1 MYVLQYVY
9 YLLCIILLCACMLL
23 CIYTNSLCVLYYI
36 VVCVCYHSVCACVL
50 TAYYVYVLLY
60 SLLMCLAVCMYA
72 NSMYVYVLYYIS
84 MFAAALTSVLRKGQL
99 LYSCI
104 LCMQRADDGYCFFV
118 AEPMAAYKCGC
129 RRFLVMQYYVQ
140 SYCWSVS
147 LACYVRES
155 ICVYGNVCVCD
166 RVLYYATT
174 GEIKERTLTMF
185 ILYVLQ

>member
-1 MYVLQYVY
+1 MY
-9 YLLCIILLCACMLL
+9 
-23 CIYTNSLCVLYYI
+23 
-36 VVCVCYHSVCACVL
+36 
-50 TAYYVYVLLY
+50 
-60 SLLMCLAVCMYA
+60 LAVCMYA
-72 NSMYVYVLYYIS
+72 NSMYVYVLHYIS

-99 LYSCI
+99 LYSCM
-104 LCMQRADDGYCFFV
+104 LCMQRVDDGYCFFV
-118 AEPMAAYKCGC
+118 AEPIAAYRCGC
-129 RRFLVMQYYVQ
+129 RTFPMMQYYVQ

-185 ILYVLQ
+185 MLYVLQ